1 MRMRKKK
8 HGEERLLAC
17 RRVLVTKPETPI
29 ASSETDFSRVAPLW
43 LEIGCGKGGF
53 ACETARRNPDICMY
67 AMEKVEN
74 VMVIAAEQA
83 VRREEER
90 PTDNLRLMVGDANDL
105 PLWFSPHSVD
115 KIFLNFS
122 DPWPKK
128 GHAKRRLTNRR
139 FFALYREVL
148 KADGKVVFKT
158 DNRPL
163 FEYSLEELSETG
175 ITPEIVTFDLHN
187 SQYNEGN
194 VMTEYEKNFAGLG
207 MPIHMLTFSFSEKDN
222 VRTEASEGEK

>member
-1 MRMRKKK
+1 MRKKK

-17 RRVLVTKPETPI
+17 SRVMVTKREVPI
-29 ASSETDFSRVAPLW
+29 ASSDTDFGRLAPLW

-53 ACETARRNPDICMY
+53 AAETARRNPDVCMY

-83 VRREEER
+83 VRRESER
-90 PTDNLRLMVGDANDL
+90 PTDNLRLMVGDAGDL
-105 PLWFSPHSVD
+105 PLWFRPHSLD
-115 KIFLNFS
+115 RIFLNFS

-139 FFALYREVL
+139 FLSLYRDAL
-148 KADGKVVFKT
+148 KTGGKVIFKT

-163 FEYSLEELSETG
+163 FEYSLEELAEMG

-194 VMTEYEKNFAGLG
+194 VMTEYEKNFSDLG
-207 MPIHMLTFSFSEKDN
+207 MPIHMLTFSFPE
-222 VRTEASEGEK
+222 VGE